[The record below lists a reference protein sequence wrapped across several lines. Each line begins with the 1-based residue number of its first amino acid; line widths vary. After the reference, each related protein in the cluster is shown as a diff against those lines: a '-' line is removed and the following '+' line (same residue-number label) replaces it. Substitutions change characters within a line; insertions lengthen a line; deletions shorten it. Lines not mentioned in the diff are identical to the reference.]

1 MNTTTQ
7 TPEGI
12 YPALWTP
19 TDAQG
24 RLLADEFR
32 QLIRFLSG
40 AGVHGFLALGS
51 TGEFLH
57 LDTDER
63 KRVAEVAIEAAAG
76 LPVLVNVSDIRP
88 RVARELALHAAQVGA
103 AGVTILPPYYF
114 ALPQSELA
122 EYFVKVGAD
131 VGAPVWLYNF
141 PERTGVKI
149 ELETIAAVAERVPLA
164 GIKQSGAEFGYCRDL
179 AKQGREK
186 DFVVFAGADVRIQ
199 EALGM
204 GCAGCIG
211 GYANFVPEYMMAT
224 YAAVKAGTFDANSV
238 TFQRLHAA
246 GAWADKIAFPINVM
260 AGMQAR
266 HLPVG
271 ESKIALSATTLASCA
286 REIEVLRGMFAEW
299 GLFGFQRAV

>member
-1 MNTTTQ
+1 M
-7 TPEGI
+7 
-12 YPALWTP
+12 
-19 TDAQG
+19 
-24 RLLADEFR
+24 
-32 QLIRFLSG
+32 
-40 AGVHGFLALGS
+40 HGFLALGS

-63 KRVAEVAIEAAAG
+63 KRVAEVAIEAAAE

-88 RVARELALHAAQVGA
+88 RVARDLALHAAKAGA

-122 EYFVKVGAD
+122 EFFVRVGED

-149 ELETIAAVAERVPLA
+149 ELETIAAVAGRVPLA
-164 GIKQSGAEFGYCRDL
+164 GIKQSGAEFGYCRAL
-179 AKQGREK
+179 AELGREK
-186 DFVVFAGADVRIQ
+186 GFVVFAGADVRIQ
-199 EALGM
+199 EALAM

-224 YAAVKAGTFDANSV
+224 YAAVKAGKFDAQSP
-238 TFQRLHAA
+238 TFRHLHAA
-246 GAWADKIAFPINVM
+246 GAWADRIAFPISVM

-266 HLPVG
+266 NLPVG
-271 ESKIALSATTLASCA
+271 ESKIALSAAMQVRCE
-286 REIEVLRGMFAEW
+286 RETAELKQMFTEW
-299 GLFGFQRAV
+299 GLAQPQRG